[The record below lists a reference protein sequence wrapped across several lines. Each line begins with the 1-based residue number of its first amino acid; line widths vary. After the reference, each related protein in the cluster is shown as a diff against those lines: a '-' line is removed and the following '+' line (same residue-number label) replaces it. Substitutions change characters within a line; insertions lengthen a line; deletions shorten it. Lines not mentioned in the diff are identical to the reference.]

1 VYGVDKNRIKG
12 KRKEI
17 EGRLQREVGEAKDKV
32 RDLPDDAKARIEREK
47 GKREAKREM
56 QR

>member
-1 VYGVDKNRIKG
+1 MDKNRIKG
-12 KRKEI
+12 KRKEL
-17 EGRLQREVGEAKDKV
+17 EGRLQQEVGEAKDKI
-32 RDLPDDAKARIEREK
+32 RNLPDDTKARIEREK